1 MKGVSEMAFGNFS
14 KVTTSRSFP
23 KVDEVKLQQII
34 RERAYYIW
42 EKKGKPSGKDWE
54 NWLQAEKQIRAKY
67 K

>member
-1 MKGVSEMAFGNFS
+1 MAFGNFS

-23 KVDEVKLQQII
+23 KVDEAKMQQMI
-34 RERAYYIW
+34 RERASYIW

-54 NWLQAEKQIRAKY
+54 NWFQAEKQIRAKY

>member
-1 MKGVSEMAFGNFS
+1 MTFDNFS

-23 KVDEVKLQQII
+23 KVDEVKLQQMI

-42 EKKGKPSGKDWE
+42 EKKGKSAGQDWAI
-54 NWLQAEKQIRAKY
+54 WLQAEKEIRAKY